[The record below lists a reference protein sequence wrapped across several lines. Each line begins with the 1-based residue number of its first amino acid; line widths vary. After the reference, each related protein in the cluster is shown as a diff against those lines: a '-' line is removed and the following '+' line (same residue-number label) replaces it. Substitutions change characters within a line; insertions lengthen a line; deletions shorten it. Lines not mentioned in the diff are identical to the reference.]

1 MSQLYHV
8 VCRDCATESLR
19 QSEADAARVAD
30 DHAETAD
37 HDVAVGRVH

>member
-1 MSQLYHV
+1 MNQLYHV

-19 QSEADAARVAD
+19 RSEEDAARVAD

-37 HDVAVGRVH
+37 HEVAVARVH